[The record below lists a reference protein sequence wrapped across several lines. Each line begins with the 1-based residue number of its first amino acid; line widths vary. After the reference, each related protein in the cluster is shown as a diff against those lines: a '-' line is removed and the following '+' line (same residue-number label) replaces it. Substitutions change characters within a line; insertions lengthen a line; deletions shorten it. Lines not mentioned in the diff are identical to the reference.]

1 MDLASAA
8 TLFDASVCAD
18 TRVVMLDAI
27 SSTLRTRVV
36 WPPSRS
42 STRFVSG
49 AIHDGG

>member
-1 MDLASAA
+1 MDLAKVAM
-8 TLFDASVCAD
+8 LFAASVCAD
-18 TRVVMLDAI
+18 TMVVMFDEI